1 MWSDGDLPLHLR
13 IWNEMEKKKKRIIK
27 QTLVYVIQLF
37 MWEFCYLQPLNNLI
51 MLFLFFTVIC
61 IAIGP
66 RILLLIITALSKS
79 LYVKIVFLIFLAAHE
94 IQNLLVGYS
103 AGKMAAEIIQVD
115 LNEKRKRA
123 EKKKCR
129 SYGFE
134 QNS

>member
-1 MWSDGDLPLHLR
+1 
-13 IWNEMEKKKKRIIK
+13 
-27 QTLVYVIQLF
+27 
-37 MWEFCYLQPLNNLI
+37 

-103 AGKMAAEIIQVD
+103 GYSAGKMAAEIIQVD